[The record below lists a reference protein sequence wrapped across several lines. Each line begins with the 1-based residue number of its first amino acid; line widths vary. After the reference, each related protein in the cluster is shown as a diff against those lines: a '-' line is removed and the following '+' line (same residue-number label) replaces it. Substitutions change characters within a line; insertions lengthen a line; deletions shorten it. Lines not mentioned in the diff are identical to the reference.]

1 MNWLYFF
8 AFVTFIGVMLAAA
21 NRDPIEP
28 GEEPPV
34 ILQAGYLGIF
44 VGIFGLLAQF
54 ASLSVAMLLFVVL
67 IGIVAYGY
75 KVFEAK
81 EDAGEAGRKRIPIS
95 VEYARDFFPILLVVF
110 LLRSFLVEPFQIPSS
125 SMRPGLIV
133 GDFILVNKFAYGL
146 RMPVTNQVVVP
157 IGTPAR
163 GDVMVFHFPEDE
175 KIDYIKRVV
184 GLPGD
189 KVEYRNKR
197 LTINDEPVSQQENGT
212 YQYVADEVLSVLT
225 TARKLEQL
233 GQHSHP
239 IIVDESKPTVT
250 TMNVKDFPNRDAC
263 VYSDEGFVCKVPE
276 GHYFMMGDNRDNS
289 ADSRYWGFVPE
300 RNIVGKAFLVWMNF
314 RDLKRIGTLI
324 N

>member
-44 VGIFGLLAQF
+44 VGIFGLMAQF
-54 ASLSVAMLLFVVL
+54 ASLSAAMLMFVVL
-67 IGIVAYGY
+67 IAIVAYGY
-75 KVFEAK
+75 KLFEGKPA
-81 EDAGEAGRKRIPIS
+81 EAADKTKRIPLS

-146 RMPVTNQVVVP
+146 RMPVTNQVVIP
-157 IGTPAR
+157 IDMPKR
-163 GDVMVFHFPEDE
+163 GDVMVFHFPEEE
-175 KIDYIKRVV
+175 KIDYIKRVI

-189 KVEYRNKR
+189 KVEYRNKK
-197 LTINDEPVSQQENGT
+197 LFINGQAMSQQDNGT
-212 YQYVADEVLSVLT
+212 YQYVADEAFSVVT
-225 TARKLEQL
+225 TARKVEQL
-233 GQHSHP
+233 GDRSHP
-239 IIVDESKPTVT
+239 IIIDESKPTLT

-263 VYSDEGFVCKVPE
+263 VYSDDGFVCQVPE
-276 GHYFMMGDNRDNS
+276 GHYFTMGDNRDNS